1 MKTEQAT
8 SSTWEDLVFE
18 NRNKVYGAFEL
29 RKSYSKSLAE
39 AAFATILFVSL
50 ALLGPQV
57 ISLMSGEKPMKFI
70 NLPGDRPTLFQAT
83 LPIIEQVKP
92 AASTIK
98 KTNRDLV
105 PVVTTDVVPD
115 TEVTL
120 PTDIPLSGT
129 ENTGSE
135 TIPLQGW
142 PDTGMETTAPSPPT
156 IVDLAEVM
164 PSYEGGLKAMMKFIQ
179 KNMKYPH
186 HAKQIGTEGKVFVKF
201 VVNYEGKVV
210 NVEIIRGISEDCDKE
225 AARVIAMM
233 PNWKPGMQNKM
244 PVSVRMILPINFKLE
259 N

>member
-1 MKTEQAT
+1 
-8 SSTWEDLVFE
+8 
-18 NRNKVYGAFEL
+18 
-29 RKSYSKSLAE
+29 
-39 AAFATILFVSL
+39 VSL

-57 ISLMSGEKPMKFI
+57 ISFLSGEKPMKFI
-70 NLPGDRPTLFQAT
+70 SQPGDRPTLFQAT

-92 AASTIK
+92 AASTVK
-98 KTNRDLV
+98 KTNRDLA

-115 TEVTL
+115 TEVTQ
-120 PTDIPLSGT
+120 PTDILLSGT
-129 ENTGSE
+129 EKTGGE

-142 PDTGMETTAPSPPT
+142 PDTGVETTAASPLLT
-156 IVDLAEVM
+156 IVDFAEVM

-179 KNMKYPH
+179 KDMKYPN

>member
-1 MKTEQAT
+1 
-8 SSTWEDLVFE
+8 
-18 NRNKVYGAFEL
+18 
-29 RKSYSKSLAE
+29 
-39 AAFATILFVSL
+39 
-50 ALLGPQV
+50 V
-57 ISLMSGEKPMKFI
+57 ISLMSGEKPMKFV

-98 KTNRDLV
+98 KTNRDLT
-105 PVVTTDVVPD
+105 PVVTTDVVAD
-115 TEVTL
+115 VEVTP
-120 PTDIPLSGT
+120 PTDTPLSGT
-129 ENTGSE
+129 EKIGSE

-142 PDTGMETTAPSPPT
+142 PDPGVETTPSPPT

-164 PSYEGGLKAMMKFIQ
+164 PSYESGLKAMMKFIQ
-179 KNMKYPH
+179 KNMNYPN